1 MNLITSFRLADK
13 ASLHVVKGVFPPKI
27 ILYSVFLP
35 NTYTALFFLI
45 SLPPAFLSPPA
56 FVLLSVHGDRI
67 LRASADKTQIQVKVS
82 VHISRWSLVIL
93 QLAAQLMS

>member
-1 MNLITSFRLADK
+1 MNLFTSFRLTDK
-13 ASLHVVKGVFPPKI
+13 ASLYVVKGVFPPKI
-27 ILYSVFLP
+27 IQLIAFCQ
-35 NTYTALFFLI
+35 THTALFFLV

-67 LRASADKTQIQVKVS
+67 LRTSTDKTQIQVKVS

-93 QLAAQLMS
+93 